1 MSARRASRVTLTVR
15 RNWLI
20 GWFADRRVR
29 TKILAS
35 MVLASLIGFL
45 ANVTTYEK
53 LQDLSESMQTM
64 RARNLAGQEALA
76 KINAGLSQSLGKM
89 SDLAAAPPEMVA
101 GIQASIAEADAL
113 VNLGIERYQAAAA
126 GDEERL
132 KTIDRVRTSF
142 ENYTALRDYLYF
154 GTQLPTEFGYLSKD
168 ETRDKL
174 ADLQRVI
181 TDATATLQQKES
193 AEADQFVTRA
203 GDAVAAAGTT
213 ALVMMLIAVV
223 VLAILAIALTTAIT
237 RPLRRVEDALRAIVA
252 NDLSRTVPVTSR
264 DEFGSMASLVNQATE
279 AQREAV
285 RSIVA
290 GVRTLTDSISR
301 LRVVNDKITNSV
313 GETTHQAEVVN
324 SAASEVSRNVQAV
337 AAGSEEMSASI
348 REIARN
354 ANEAAQFASQAVE
367 AAEVTNKTIAK
378 LGESSAEI
386 GNVVRLITAIAEQT
400 NLLAL
405 NATIEAARAGEA
417 GKGFAVVAGEVKDL
431 AQETARATE
440 DITRRVEAIQA
451 DTANAVAAIRE
462 IGQVISRINEYQLT
476 IASAVEEQTAT
487 TSEVN
492 RSISEAAM
500 GATSIANGIG
510 TVAQATQATSGTL
523 SEAESVVEELTRL
536 AGALRSMADRFRY

>member
-1 MSARRASRVTLTVR
+1 
-15 RNWLI
+15 
-20 GWFADRRVR
+20 
-29 TKILAS
+29 
-35 MVLASLIGFL
+35 
-45 ANVTTYEK
+45 
-53 LQDLSESMQTM
+53 
-64 RARNLAGQEALA
+64 
-76 KINAGLSQSLGKM
+76 
-89 SDLAAAPPEMVA
+89 
-101 GIQASIAEADAL
+101 
-113 VNLGIERYQAAAA
+113 
-126 GDEERL
+126 
-132 KTIDRVRTSF
+132 
-142 ENYTALRDYLYF
+142 
-154 GTQLPTEFGYLSKD
+154 
-168 ETRDKL
+168 
-174 ADLQRVI
+174 
-181 TDATATLQQKES
+181 
-193 AEADQFVTRA
+193 
-203 GDAVAAAGTT
+203 
-213 ALVMMLIAVV
+213 
-223 VLAILAIALTTAIT
+223 
-237 RPLRRVEDALRAIVA
+237 
-252 NDLSRTVPVTSR
+252 
-264 DEFGSMASLVNQATE
+264 
-279 AQREAV
+279 
-285 RSIVA
+285 
-290 GVRTLTDSISR
+290 VRTLTDSISR